1 MDRMTTVELDLAGE
15 YDSDMSLIRSYLSD
29 CSLIGHSPETIRS
42 NKSNLRII
50 ARFLKRQGLSILN
63 VDKQAL
69 KEEKNEYLFEVSK
82 FANKPQIKEAVEK
95 AFKVSVVKINV
106 VSVPGKRKRMGGRL
120 VKAPSWKKAIVR
132 LDPKDNISFF
142 EGV

>member
-1 MDRMTTVELDLAGE
+1 VKMHPYEV
-15 YDSDMSLIRSYLSD
+15 
-29 CSLIGHSPETIRS
+29 
-42 NKSNLRII
+42 LRRPLVTEK
-50 ARFLKRQGLSILN
+50 ASMLK
-63 VDKQAL
+63 D
-69 KEEKNEYLFEVSK
+69 EKNEYLFEVSK

>member
-1 MDRMTTVELDLAGE
+1 MKMHPYEV
-15 YDSDMSLIRSYLSD
+15 
-29 CSLIGHSPETIRS
+29 
-42 NKSNLRII
+42 LRRPLVTEK
-50 ARFLKRQGLSILN
+50 ASMLK
-63 VDKQAL
+63 D
-69 KEEKNEYLFEVSK
+69 EKNEYLFEVSK

-106 VSVPGKRKRMGGRL
+106 VSVPGKNKRMGGRL

-132 LDPKDNISFF
+132 LDPKDSISFF